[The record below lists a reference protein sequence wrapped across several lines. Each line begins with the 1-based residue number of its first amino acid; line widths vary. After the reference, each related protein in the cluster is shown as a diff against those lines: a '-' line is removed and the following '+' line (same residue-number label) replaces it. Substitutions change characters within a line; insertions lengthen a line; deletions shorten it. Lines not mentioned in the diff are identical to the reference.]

1 VTAPPVKRYIDA
13 LHMAAEEVVGRSVA
27 QALEGFVSML
37 VPGLPDEPAWPTLR
51 AHLLL
56 LAMGGADPHERLR
69 AACDAREISSADDR
83 AAALD
88 SRASR
93 IDRGRECYERIFI
106 AVMAT
111 WLLRFQAISAVT
123 FPPPWATPESLEWS
137 PRLI

>member
-56 LAMGGADPHERLR
+56 LAMDGADPHERLR

-88 SRASR
+88 
-93 IDRGRECYERIFI
+93 
-106 AVMAT
+106 
-111 WLLRFQAISAVT
+111 WLLDDASLLLHC
-123 FPPPWATPESLEWS
+123 PLPWLPGLPDRVAADPK
-137 PRLI
+137 